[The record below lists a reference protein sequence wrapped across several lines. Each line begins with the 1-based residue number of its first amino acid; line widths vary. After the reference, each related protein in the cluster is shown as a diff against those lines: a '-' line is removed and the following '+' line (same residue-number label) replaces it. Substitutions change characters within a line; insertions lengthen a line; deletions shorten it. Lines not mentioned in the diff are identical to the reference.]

1 MSKVAKRIK
10 AIDSMVDRAK
20 VYSLAAAIDTLIKA
34 SKVKFDETFDISINL
49 GIDVKQSDQNVR
61 VMITLP
67 HGTGKKT
74 RVAVFAKG
82 AKADEAKAAKADI
95 VGDDDL
101 IEKILGGM
109 LDFDR
114 VIATPDM
121 MASLGK
127 VAKILG
133 PKGLMPNPKL
143 GTVTMD
149 VKGAVEKAHAGQ
161 VEARADKEGIVHAG
175 IGKLSFGAAKLAENA
190 KEFMAAVQKAKPANS
205 KGVYIKKVCLSSTM
219 GPGLRVD
226 AADFK

>member
-1 MSKVAKRIK
+1 MSKIAKRVKIMN
-10 AIDSMVDRAK
+10 SSVDKTK
-20 VYSLAAAIDTLIKA
+20 VYTLTEAINLLIKT
-34 SKVKFDETFDISINL
+34 STVKFDETLDISANL

-61 VMITLP
+61 LMIALP
-67 HGTGKKT
+67 NGTGKKT

-82 AKADEAKAAKADI
+82 AKADEAKAAKADL

-101 IEKILGGM
+101 IEKIVAGE

-175 IGKLSFGAAKLAENA
+175 IGKLSFGAAKLIQNA
-190 KEFMAAVQKAKPANS
+190 KEFMTAVVKAKPASS
-205 KGVYIKKVCLSSTM
+205 KGIYLKKVSISSTM
-219 GPGLRVD
+219 GPGLKID
-226 AADFK
+226 LAEFK